1 MPRYFCFDC
10 GSTTTH
16 LNVKEAAEHA
26 QVSRTTLYAWL
37 KKRLVHGVVR
47 PSGRR
52 FICSGSL
59 LRPDVSE
66 SLECAER
73 WVAST
78 EKTAADA

>member
-10 GSTTTH
+10 GTTTTH

-26 QVSRTTLYAWL
+26 QVSRTTLYSWL
-37 KKRLVHGVVR
+37 KRRLVHGVVR

-52 FICSGSL
+52 FICAGSL

-66 SLECAER
+66 SLGRLACSAAHAAE
-73 WVAST
+73 
-78 EKTAADA
+78 TAADA